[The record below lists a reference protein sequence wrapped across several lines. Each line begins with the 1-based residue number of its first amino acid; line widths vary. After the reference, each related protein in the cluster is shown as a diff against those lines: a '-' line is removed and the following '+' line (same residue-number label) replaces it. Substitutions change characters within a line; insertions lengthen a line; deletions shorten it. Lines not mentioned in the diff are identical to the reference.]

1 MYKYLFE
8 YLFLIP
14 FGIYLGVEFL
24 GHMVIL
30 CIIFFLEISKL
41 LSIEATSSY
50 IPTSNVQMA
59 PGSPNLQ
66 EH

>member
-8 YLFLIP
+8 YVFNS
-14 FGIYLGVEFL
+14 FGYIFGVELL

-30 CIIFFLEISKL
+30 CLIFLEISKL
-41 LSIEATSSY
+41 LSIEALSSY

-59 PGSPNLQ
+59 PESPNPQ

>member
-30 CIIFFLEISKL
+30 CLIFLEVSKL

-59 PGSPNLQ
+59 PGSPNPQ